1 MKFEVSLENIA
12 QILIPLSIIV
22 LIAFLFFRNRN
33 IETYDNYPPNIKNM
47 IDRAAQRESN
57 RNNGQNNQQCGP
69 NFAPTNQD
77 NYRMNAGQQQQV
89 GPSCNYPGYGAPY
102 NGQMPPGQMPP
113 GQNEPHK
120 VNVTPQQKKMLEMMN
135 YEDQQI
141 FLNKIRLNQE
151 KEKIEEEEQ
160 KKQILSEE
168 KIKEIK
174 GNAIEELKN
183 SIKEPIIISSIA
195 FIFSIPQIN
204 NLFLS
209 TKSHM
214 LVNDTGD
221 ITIVSLL
228 IKALLV
234 GITYYFIKKYNIV

>member
-1 MKFEVSLENIA
+1 MKETNINDLTTRLTDEESN
-12 QILIPLSIIV
+12 IVDSIINDLNKDSV
-22 LIAFLFFRNRN
+22 
-33 IETYDNYPPNIKNM
+33 PPKN
-47 IDRAAQRESN
+47 
-57 RNNGQNNQQCGP
+57 P
-69 NFAPTNQD
+69 
-77 NYRMNAGQQQQV
+77 
-89 GPSCNYPGYGAPY
+89 
-102 NGQMPPGQMPP
+102 GQMPPGQMPP

>member
-1 MKFEVSLENIA
+1 MKETNINDLTTRLTDEESN
-12 QILIPLSIIV
+12 IVDSIINDLNKDSV
-22 LIAFLFFRNRN
+22 
-33 IETYDNYPPNIKNM
+33 PPKNP
-47 IDRAAQRESN
+47 
-57 RNNGQNNQQCGP
+57 GQMP
-69 NFAPTNQD
+69 P
-77 NYRMNAGQQQQV
+77 GQM
-89 GPSCNYPGYGAPY
+89 PPGQMPPGQMPPGQMPPGQMPPGQMPP
-102 NGQMPPGQMPP
+102 GQMPPGQMPP

-151 KEKIEEEEQ
+151 KEKVEEEEQ

-183 SIKEPIIISSIA
+183 SIKEPVIISSIA

>member
-1 MKFEVSLENIA
+1 
-12 QILIPLSIIV
+12 
-22 LIAFLFFRNRN
+22 
-33 IETYDNYPPNIKNM
+33 
-47 IDRAAQRESN
+47 
-57 RNNGQNNQQCGP
+57 
-69 NFAPTNQD
+69 
-77 NYRMNAGQQQQV
+77 
-89 GPSCNYPGYGAPY
+89 
-102 NGQMPPGQMPP
+102 
-113 GQNEPHK
+113 
-120 VNVTPQQKKMLEMMN
+120 MLETMN
-135 YEDQQI
+135 YEEQQI

-151 KEKIEEEEQ
+151 KDKLEEEQ
-160 KKQILSEE
+160 KKEILSDE

-195 FIFSIPQIN
+195 FLFSIPQIN
-204 NLFLS
+204 HLFLS

>member
-1 MKFEVSLENIA
+1 MKETNINDLTTRLTDEESN
-12 QILIPLSIIV
+12 IVDSIINDLNKDSV
-22 LIAFLFFRNRN
+22 
-33 IETYDNYPPNIKNM
+33 PPKN
-47 IDRAAQRESN
+47 
-57 RNNGQNNQQCGP
+57 
-69 NFAPTNQD
+69 
-77 NYRMNAGQQQQV
+77 
-89 GPSCNYPGYGAPY
+89 
-102 NGQMPPGQMPP
+102 PGQMPP

>member
-1 MKFEVSLENIA
+1 MKETNINDLTTRLTDEESN
-12 QILIPLSIIV
+12 IVDSIINDLNKDSV
-22 LIAFLFFRNRN
+22 
-33 IETYDNYPPNIKNM
+33 PPKNP
-47 IDRAAQRESN
+47 
-57 RNNGQNNQQCGP
+57 GQMP
-69 NFAPTNQD
+69 P
-77 NYRMNAGQQQQV
+77 GQM
-89 GPSCNYPGYGAPY
+89 PPGQMPPGQMPPGQMPPGQMPPGQMPPGQMPPGQMPPGQMPP
-102 NGQMPPGQMPP
+102 GQMPPGQMPP

-151 KEKIEEEEQ
+151 KEKVEEEEQ

-183 SIKEPIIISSIA
+183 SIKEPVIISSIA

>member
-1 MKFEVSLENIA
+1 
-12 QILIPLSIIV
+12 
-22 LIAFLFFRNRN
+22 
-33 IETYDNYPPNIKNM
+33 
-47 IDRAAQRESN
+47 
-57 RNNGQNNQQCGP
+57 
-69 NFAPTNQD
+69 
-77 NYRMNAGQQQQV
+77 
-89 GPSCNYPGYGAPY
+89 
-102 NGQMPPGQMPP
+102 
-113 GQNEPHK
+113 
-120 VNVTPQQKKMLEMMN
+120 MMN

-151 KEKIEEEEQ
+151 KEKVEEEEQ